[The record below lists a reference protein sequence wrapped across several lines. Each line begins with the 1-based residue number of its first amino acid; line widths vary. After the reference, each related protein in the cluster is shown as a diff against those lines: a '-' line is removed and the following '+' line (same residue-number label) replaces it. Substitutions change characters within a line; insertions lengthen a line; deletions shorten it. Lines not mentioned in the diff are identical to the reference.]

1 MGILSLPHPY
11 PDELI
16 LSVLSRALI
25 HNGLAPKRLLMRLV
39 GVSGRSSYSY
49 FLPTNLS
56 DLASQTRMD
65 AKALLW
71 EHTVFP
77 YSVAFMPP
85 GEVLRL
91 EEKLLARENAEKGW
105 TGALVKS
112 ATRAVPE
119 LRFCFQCAQEEL
131 HNTGESY
138 WHRSHCLPGI
148 EFCLKHGVAL
158 KPSSSQPRTFSQQL
172 QVPLPHREEI
182 QVHRNRN
189 PTPLQISIARTTAAI
204 CSRAWAHR
212 ENWLEGYRSRA
223 LAQQFALSPKLVA
236 GARMA
241 YELQKTFGDDFL
253 NSLTCGYS
261 SFEGAWPSLM
271 VRPQIQI
278 PFAPIKHVLLD
289 VFLNHNV
296 PTQSAFSYKKP
307 GKLARS
313 SIDLDQLLA
322 AEVQRRSQIAMERK
336 ELLSLR
342 DLLQDI
348 GKWQIFRHNRRSLP
362 LTVAE
367 VKIFKSSESSQR
379 KIGGRDAHAK
389 KLTAIAEGRQK
400 PFVYKPRTRKQL
412 EPKT

>member
-131 HNTGESY
+131 HNTAD
-138 WHRSHCLPGI
+138 RL
-148 EFCLKHGVAL
+148 EFGGLDAMRIAIL
-158 KPSSSQPRTFSQQL
+158 EQ
-172 QVPLPHREEI
+172 E
-182 QVHRNRN
+182 
-189 PTPLQISIARTTAAI
+189 PLQ
-204 CSRAWAHR
+204 HVG
-212 ENWLEGYRSRA
+212 L
-223 LAQQFALSPKLVA
+223 
-236 GARMA
+236 GA
-241 YELQKTFGDDFL
+241 
-253 NSLTCGYS
+253 
-261 SFEGAWPSLM
+261 
-271 VRPQIQI
+271 
-278 PFAPIKHVLLD
+278 PFP
-289 VFLNHNV
+289 
-296 PTQSAFSYKKP
+296 
-307 GKLARS
+307 
-313 SIDLDQLLA
+313 
-322 AEVQRRSQIAMERK
+322 
-336 ELLSLR
+336 
-342 DLLQDI
+342 
-348 GKWQIFRHNRRSLP
+348 
-362 LTVAE
+362 
-367 VKIFKSSESSQR
+367 
-379 KIGGRDAHAK
+379 
-389 KLTAIAEGRQK
+389 
-400 PFVYKPRTRKQL
+400 
-412 EPKT
+412 